1 MGSAANAIATGF
13 NAAKH
18 VENKKNIKYFEDMLK
33 ETNKQYKEI
42 QNAIE
47 ELEKKYNEIQN
58 MKINLTN
65 N

>member
-1 MGSAANAIATGF
+1 
-13 NAAKH
+13 
-18 VENKKNIKYFEDMLK
+18 MLK